1 MNATAH
7 VDEVDRARPRR
18 PNRRRA
24 LVALGVLVVAA
35 VLVWGYV
42 AVSLLLE
49 ARERAERG
57 RDALQSLTD
66 ADPLDADL
74 EEVRDDLA
82 LASVDV
88 AAARERLA
96 SPVLAPLRPLPVI
109 GRQLASARA
118 LAVTAELVLTT
129 IAPAVERVVEA
140 RAAGS
145 EAGERM
151 ELLAALD
158 GDLTRVDEVL
168 GDLDLGPDEA
178 LIAPLADA
186 RYQASVQL
194 ADLALS
200 IGDALTVVQGLRAF
214 LEDSSYLIL
223 AANPAEMANAGGMFL
238 SVGGL
243 ETVDGELDLDEF
255 RHSSELFP
263 VAAQPI
269 DDPDVAARWGH
280 LFPANDFRKL
290 NLSPRFASYAGPQG
304 LEMWEAVTGE
314 RPDGAIA
321 VDPMVVQALLEVV
334 GPVEVEGRPYDADTI
349 LSYALA
355 GQYEEFDDGVA
366 QEERREL
373 VAAIARAAVNAMG
386 ERSWDP
392 LELIRTLR
400 PTAEGRHLLAYSEDP
415 LQQAMWSTIGVDGE
429 VSGDELMVNLAGLG
443 AHKLDPFV
451 SLSVTGGVDAAASR
465 LVLDVEI
472 TNATPPGISEF
483 ADGVPSA
490 FGAESGTYI
499 GRLAVFTPGTTEGV
513 TVDPGQPLE
522 AAGPDGPL
530 FVTAFRLQIPAG
542 ERQTFRFEVDL
553 QDDTPS
559 VEVMPS
565 SRIPPVTWSVDGQT
579 WQDTEAR
586 VIQWR

>member
-1 MNATAH
+1 MI
-7 VDEVDRARPRR
+7 
-18 PNRRRA
+18 
-24 LVALGVLVVAA
+24 VLAG

-42 AVSLLLE
+42 AVSALLE

-57 RDALQSLTD
+57 REVLQALAD
-66 ADPLDADL
+66 VDPLDADL
-74 EEVRDDLA
+74 EQVRDELA
-82 LASVDV
+82 VASVEL
-88 AAARERLA
+88 AAARDHLT
-96 SPVLAPLRPLPVI
+96 SPVLTPLRPLPVI

-118 LAVTAELVLTT
+118 LAVTAERVLASIT
-129 IAPAVERVVEA
+129 PAVERVVDA

-145 EAGERM
+145 QAGERM
-151 ELLAALD
+151 ALLAALE
-158 GDLTRVDEVL
+158 GDLTRAHEALADP
-168 GDLDLGPDEA
+168 DLGPDEA

-186 RYQASVQL
+186 RHEASVQL

-200 IGDALTVVQGLRAF
+200 IEDALIVVQGLRAF

-243 ETVDGELDLDEF
+243 DTVDGELDLDEF
-255 RHSSELFP
+255 RHSAELFP
-263 VAAQPI
+263 VPASLI

-290 NLSPRFASYAGPQG
+290 GLSPRFAGYAGPQG

-321 VDPMVVQALLEVV
+321 VNPVVVQALLEVV
-334 GPVEVEGRPYDADTI
+334 GPVEVEGRTYDADTI
-349 LSYALA
+349 LTYALA
-355 GQYEEFDDGVA
+355 GQYEEFEDGVA
-366 QEERREL
+366 QDERREL

-392 LELIRTLR
+392 LELIRALR

-415 LQQAMWSTIGVDGE
+415 LQQALWSTIGVDGQ
-429 VSGDELMVNLAGLG
+429 VSGDELMLNLAGLG
-443 AHKLDPFV
+443 GHKLDPFIA
-451 SLSVTGGVDAAASR
+451 LSVTGRVDAATST

-483 ADGVPSA
+483 ADGVPAA
-490 FGAESGTYI
+490 FGAEPGTYI
-499 GRLAVFTPGTTEGV
+499 GRLAVFTPSTTERV
-513 TVDPGQPLE
+513 AVVPEQPLE

-530 FVTAFRLQIPAG
+530 FVTAFRVQIPVG
-542 ERQTFRFEVDL
+542 ETQTFQIEVDL
-553 QDDTPS
+553 ADDAPS

-565 SRIPPVTWSVDGQT
+565 SRIPPITWSVDGQS